1 MEIVDHQMFDAYEL
15 GLARELTAAYRTP
28 DGRVM
33 GILGDGE
40 DAQLVKLAT
49 ATESRE
55 SANFFDHEVESPE
68 LYEPEFDLS
77 FIPEFTSFDIRDN
90 VTPRAHKR
98 TARDVVLVDY
108 LGFRE
113 GDSPLQQVLLEAD
126 TFVSN
131 AKVTFGALKNLAS
144 GASDFVGENAQQ
156 IRRIAVPVVAGLAGI
171 TIVAHGIPEQ
181 QPVAIEGSVD
191 QTPLSGVAIELT
203 ASEIQLTVPG
213 GSAML
218 QTVDTIPAQIATV
231 MNVSENKVSIKG
243 DTVIINL
250 PEDKRNETIE
260 DKIAD
265 AADIVLPFVVID
277 ADPTTTVPPDAPTTT
292 EPLETPSTTVP
303 TETPEVPEAPADPL
317 QELHALQ
324 AKVVAELTKY
334 LGIAEDPNTPN
345 HGDQIDD
352 LFQRGLKGKNAEW
365 CSSFVS
371 RVLLDAGLPLDGGSK
386 DGHKGE
392 DWQLEFA
399 NSVYQWAVA
408 NKAVI
413 FDQAAIRGGAT
424 PNPGDLV
431 MYNRDGKLGD
441 SRMGKNHIGM
451 VESFDAATGT
461 VTTIEGNLENAV
473 TRRSY
478 VMSDMLDIEK
488 GKKLAGFIRVPAL
501 VEPVSEAPAPVP
513 EAPTTTTTTTAPA
526 EAQTPAERLGTAQS
540 AVLDIIAEGEGV
552 WDSINTG
559 TSGDTSIGSD
569 RYNQI
574 LGGRKLSELTIR
586 EVIELQKNDIILA
599 AGRYQMIDGVLRHA
613 AEALGMDQNRLFDAA
628 AQNELAINHF
638 LMGTKRPM
646 IAKYIRGDTSISLED
661 VANQAAKE
669 WASLPYHF
677 KDGSYLSY
685 YHGKSGNAAKGG
697 KERFELVMA
706 AFKELRDAYQAAQ

>member
-171 TIVAHGIPEQ
+171 AIVAHGMPEQ
-181 QPVAIEGSVD
+181 QPVAIEDNVD
-191 QTPLSGVAIELT
+191 QAPLSGVAVELT

-213 GSAML
+213 GSAKL
-218 QTVDTIPAQIATV
+218 QTIETIPAQIASVMDVPESTV
-231 MNVSENKVSIKG
+231 HIAG
-243 DTVIINL
+243 DTVVISL
-250 PEDKRNETIE
+250 PEDQRNSSINE
-260 DKIAD
+260 KIND
-265 AADIVLPFVVID
+265 AADIVLPFVVIE
-277 ADPTTTVPPDAPTTT
+277 AEPTTTVPAAAPPTS
-292 EPLETPSTTVP
+292 EPVETPSTTVP
-303 TETPEVPEAPADPL
+303 PEAPVAPVTPEAPVDPL

-324 AKVVAELTKY
+324 AKVVAELVKY
-334 LGIAEDPNTPN
+334 HGISEDPNTPN
-345 HGDQIDD
+345 HSDQIDD

-392 DWQLEFA
+392 DWQLEFV

-408 NKAVI
+408 NNATI
-413 FDQAAIRGGAT
+413 LDQGAIRGGAT

-431 MYNRDGKLGD
+431 IYNRDGKLGD

-451 VESFDAATGT
+451 VESFDAATNT

-478 VMSDMLDIEK
+478 VISDMLDIEK

-501 VEPVSEAPAPVP
+501 VEPVAEAPAPAP
-513 EAPTTTTTTTAPA
+513 EAPTTTAPA

-638 LMGTKRPM
+638 IMGTKRPL
-646 IAKYIRGDTSISLED
+646 IAKYIRGDDSISLED

-685 YHGKSGNAAKGG
+685 YHGESGNAAKGG